1 MDPALLIRAYREGLF
16 PMALEGGEIGWF
28 SPDPRAV
35 LPLETFHV
43 PSRLARLVRQQPFEV
58 VIDRSFE
65 QVMRH
70 CADRPEGTWIN
81 DEILESYVALHR
93 LGLAHSVETWKDGRL
108 VGGLYGVHLRGAFFG
123 ESMFHHAR
131 DASKV
136 ALVSL
141 VERLQR
147 RSFALLDTQWSTP
160 HLATLGVIDIPRS
173 EYLARLQTAIALD
186 VSWGDPHPDYPGEP
200 LGNLFAYMDQ
210 LLADSTHKEDHGT
223 DA

>member
-16 PMALEGGEIGWF
+16 PMALEGGEIGRF

-93 LGLAHSVETWKDGRL
+93 LGLAHSVETWKYGRL
-108 VGGLYGVHLRGAFFG
+108 VGGLYGVHLRCAFFG
-123 ESMFHHAR
+123 
-131 DASKV
+131 
-136 ALVSL
+136 
-141 VERLQR
+141 
-147 RSFALLDTQWSTP
+147 
-160 HLATLGVIDIPRS
+160 
-173 EYLARLQTAIALD
+173 
-186 VSWGDPHPDYPGEP
+186 
-200 LGNLFAYMDQ
+200 
-210 LLADSTHKEDHGT
+210 
-223 DA
+223 